1 MKGVF
6 LQRLVL
12 GSKAGLIAGLTYGIL
27 LQFLIGPLILKAEAF
42 ETKAETTS
50 AHSHSHDPGVKAHHH
65 HHETTVS
72 EGDSSAPSG
81 KRFLWTWIGCLLL
94 GLAFGILATLAYS
107 ILEFRNIL
115 SSEFFATPWKPSLL
129 ISVAGFLIFFGIPSL
144 GLPPQLPGVIGSEED
159 FEFRQFWWLQSV
171 ALSSIGLILTV
182 YLQRRFPKGRS
193 IAFLLCVLLWILL
206 FGFLFWI
213 PGVPPHSTETPVP
226 SSLRVEFVFNS
237 IIANLVFWS
246 MIGFLVTRFLRT
258 KQNVFVSAE
267 TGRA

>member
-1 MKGVF
+1 MKGI
-6 LQRLVL
+6 LLKRLVL

-27 LQFLIGPLILKAEAF
+27 LQFLVGPLILKAEAF
-42 ETKAETTS
+42 ETKTETTS
-50 AHSHSHDPGVKAHHH
+50 AHSHSHGTGVKAHH

-94 GLAFGILATLAYS
+94 GLAFGILATLAHS

-115 SSEFFATPWKPSLL
+115 SSEFFSASWKPSLL
-129 ISVAGFLIFFGIPSL
+129 IAVSGFLIFVGIPSL

-159 FEFRQFWWLQSV
+159 FESRQFWWLQSV
-171 ALSSIGLILTV
+171 VLSSIGLILSL
-182 YLQRRFPKGRS
+182 YLQIVFSKGRS
-193 IAFLLCVLLWILL
+193 IALLLCVLLWILL

-246 MIGFLVTRFLRT
+246 VIGFLVTRFLRT